1 MRLFPAVATAFLCL
15 LLICAGPASSAEPAL
30 SFALASDSM
39 SWSIVSGAGVRQ
51 QTLLKDARVRLWL
64 TDGSEVV
71 WKEASQDTDGRSM
84 TFVSDQL
91 TLKIV
96 IVYAPNGRPPNTV
109 TLLPL
114 VFSKGSGVSLRDL
127 RMADGAQVLGFGPDS
142 RVFVEGDQG
151 RSPAEIRP
159 LPAQGRVRSWWHT
172 ILTRTGNRTFL
183 AGFIS
188 NVVGQNTFDMV
199 RNGQNTDI
207 TITSGFRSLR
217 VPALQDGYPLD
228 ALYLSWGS
236 DPDIMLAQYAAG
248 TRVFTEVM
256 DPAPGFAPWATPTGW
271 SSARDS
277 GTSVSLADILS
288 AVHAGS
294 NGVFK
299 GSGIRV
305 IQLENGYQTNFG
317 DWDING
323 KFPQGHKSLVRDTI
337 HKGGYK
343 AALWLAPFVVSP
355 QSRVAR
361 EHPEYLLKGV
371 DGKAHAMNSATLGG
385 SYYCLD
391 ISLPEVRD
399 WLKSLFRKISVEW
412 GYDFVKIDY
421 LSLPLESWGAMR
433 GSDTPVQAYREALK
447 SIREGCGPNTYI
459 LGIGAPIGPSIGL
472 FNGMRI
478 GSDVSTSWEAVSK
491 AAMNTATR
499 RFTNNTWWQNDPDA
513 LVARSPLS
521 LNQAR
526 AWATVTAFSGGS
538 LMLGDNAGSLDSE
551 RIALVS
557 RALPVAANGSA
568 PAFGSKPPRK
578 ISATGARTRDLWQI
592 PALPDTNGITP
603 QQPPRIW
610 FISRAG
616 NPAGVDLAAL
626 FNWSSES
633 RTGAMSLGSASSR
646 FHVFDLWDF
655 RYLGTM
661 SKTVKVPQSPTSVRL
676 LALAPDAGRP
686 QFLGSDAHI
695 VCGLRDIKRI
705 SWSSAQK
712 TLSGQSFVTPGRS
725 YRIAVSVPAGWAVT
739 KVQVNGAVVND
750 KTVSKGYLVI
760 KMAPKSYTV
769 RWSITYKRV

>member
-1 MRLFPAVATAFLCL
+1 MRSLTAVIAAFICIFTSLAGTAR
-15 LLICAGPASSAEPAL
+15 SAEPAL

-39 SWSIVSGAGVRQ
+39 SWSIVSGSGVRQ

-64 TDGSEVV
+64 SNGSEVV
-71 WKEASQDTDGRSM
+71 WKEASLDADGRSM
-84 TFVSDQL
+84 TFVSDRL
-91 TLKIV
+91 TLKLV
-96 IVYAPNGRPPNTV
+96 IVHAPNGRPPSTV

-114 VFSKGSGVSLRDL
+114 VFAKESSVLLRDL
-127 RMADGAQVLGFGPDS
+127 RLADGAQITGFGSDT
-142 RVFVEGDQG
+142 RIFAEGDQG
-151 RSPAEIRP
+151 RAPAEIQP
-159 LPAQGRVRSWWHT
+159 LPAQGSVRSWWHT
-172 ILTRTGNRTFL
+172 ILTRKGNRTFL

-188 NVVGQNTFDMV
+188 NVVGQNTFDAV
-199 RNGQNTDI
+199 RNGENTGL
-207 TITSGFRSLR
+207 TIASGFRSLQ

-256 DPAPGFAPWATPTGW
+256 DPAPDFTPWATPAGW
-271 SSARDS
+271 TSARDS
-277 GTSVSLADILS
+277 GTSVSLADLLS
-288 AVHAGS
+288 AVDAGS
-294 NGVFK
+294 KGAYK
-299 GSGIRV
+299 GSGMRV
-305 IQLENGYQTNFG
+305 IQLEDGYQTNFG

-323 KFPQGHKSLVRDTI
+323 KFPQGHKSLVRDII
-337 HKGGYK
+337 HKSGFK

-355 QSRVAR
+355 QSRVAK
-361 EHPEYLLKGV
+361 EHPEYLLRGV
-371 DGKAHAMNSATLGG
+371 DGKAHAMNSPALGG

-399 WLKSLFRKISVEW
+399 WLKSLFRKITVEW
-412 GYDFVKIDY
+412 GYDFVKIDH
-421 LSLPLESWGAMR
+421 LSLPLETWGAMR

-447 SIREGCGPNTYI
+447 SIREGCGPKTYV
-459 LGIGAPIGPSIGL
+459 LGIGAPIGPSVGL

-478 GSDVSTSWEAVSK
+478 GSDISTSWEAVAK

-499 RFTNNTWWQNDPDA
+499 RFMNNTWWQNDPDA

-521 LNQAR
+521 VNQAR

-538 LMLGDNAGSLDSE
+538 LMLGDNAKSLDSE

-592 PALPDTNGITP
+592 PSSPDTGGITSR
-603 QQPPRIW
+603 QPPRIW

-616 NPAGVDLAAL
+616 NPAGIDLAAL
-626 FNWSSES
+626 FNWSSEPRS
-633 RTGAMSLGSASSR
+633 GEMSLGSTSKR

-661 SKTVKVPQSPTSVRL
+661 AKTVKVPQSPTSVRL

-695 VCGLRDIKRI
+695 VCGLRDIKRV
-705 SWSSAQK
+705 SWSSGQR
-712 TLSGQSFVTPGRS
+712 TLSGQSLATPGRS
-725 YRIAVSVPAGWAVT
+725 YRIAVSVPTGWAVT
-739 KVQVNGAVVND
+739 KVQVNGAAVNA
-750 KTVSKGYLVI
+750 KTQGKGNLVI
-760 KMAPKSYTV
+760 KMTPKSYTV